1 MYAAGLRTIADIAA
15 ITSEDLVKT
24 IKNINK
30 KQADQVVRA
39 AKNTLTEQLDTLRM
53 EMLEMQKAVK
63 DTGKKIGNTSILGNK

>member
-39 AKNTLTEQLDTLRM
+39 AKNTMAEQLDTLRAQ
-53 EMLEMQKAVK
+53 MLEMQKAVK
-63 DTGKKIGNTSILGNK
+63 DTGNKIGNTSLIEKK